1 MAEPSISGSSGSDRP
16 IPVATGMKFSVDG
29 VNAATSDIKALSG
42 AVRELQTTVMSMG
55 SQNTMMMQGM
65 NSVFSNMQQGA
76 SSTAQAL
83 NSGGG
88 RGGGTTGSGIPYN
101 YGGAGGG
108 LTGGGTD
115 AFSGVFSNLKGENL
129 TETMFNVASVAP
141 KYAYNRMEETRQ
153 NAPAIAGGLGPLATL
168 NSTKISRLI
177 EQLQEG
183 TPVLGDLGNTI
194 GALNEGAMSGYGQL
208 GSAKSGA
215 YFEGIRQM
223 QLFTPSVGAAGL
235 AKMSSDFLGNT
246 GGHQKALM
254 LTGGAMSGFG
264 AGGVPK
270 TLQEWAE
277 STLKWFEG
285 QRPGG
290 DRGKSFTKEEL
301 ATQQFPGSNMDAW
314 FSTTDVP
321 EYMRQYFWQYVI
333 GKASTGSSD
342 IAVIIGERGQD
353 LARERLR
360 TQSAQGR
367 RDFQVLGSSSNYEQF
382 ANREGQ
388 DRKFESMM
396 GQIDQKLTGL
406 MGDFLGPLM
415 SALPTPLANM
425 MVATFFKVGA
435 QAAAATGNVAS
446 KVPGLGF
453 LGDTPSPYG
462 EYGGQGLAHLDP
474 SFASKVSNMMAANPN
489 ISITSGYRDGI
500 TQGKLYDAGVGNVG
514 HPNDSMHTKG
524 LAADLGPESEMGW
537 IAANAASFGLD
548 SGSRFGEPWH
558 VGAPGTI
565 PIGDPINP
573 SGGTPSWLTNLTSGN
588 GSAPGFGSL
597 PAVGPPA
604 PTSKP
609 PGSSLW
615 GRLPG
620 MSSTSPFAGAT
631 ASGDAN
637 SGDDPSLFSQ
647 MLGGISDVAGGIVS
661 SIPGMDALASFAQ
674 SALGVFDT
682 IGNLFQGAKQLASGD
697 FSALFGKGGL
707 MDPSALIDNFA
718 DGFGKVTGLP
728 IAEMLKGGDAAVNAF
743 AGFLGGSSGIRKPG
757 VASSVDF
764 SKKRGSGATDGAPA
778 TADGVMG
785 TPGSSAGAAAILQKY
800 NNGVQVN
807 SESIGNEAGAL
818 EALKAASAA
827 GFSGDELVVI
837 ASIAGRESGW
847 KADAHRTTANRS
859 SVSGDRGMWQINYVH
874 DPRLAQNGIISA
886 NNAAGKRELFD
897 VNVNARAAM
906 DVYKNNGST
915 FNAWKASAG
924 GFNPSGSP
932 LYGASKYIEPIYNL
946 AKSNGFFIGDPRKK
960 QAVSNQESPT
970 YYAPQ
975 MSTSNNSNTYAT
987 QSNNTVNSSPITMEN
1002 TFNLQISGNDTDAK
1016 RAAYIISDHLRSAIE
1031 ENSYLGV

>member
-29 VNAATSDIKALSG
+29 VNAATDDIKALSG

-76 SSTAQAL
+76 NSTASAL
-83 NSGGG
+83 NGAGG
-88 RGGGTTGSGIPYN
+88 RGGGGTTGSGIPYN

-115 AFSGVFSNLKGENL
+115 AFSGIFSNLKGENL
-129 TETMFNVASVAP
+129 VETMFNVASVAP
-141 KYAYNRMEETRQ
+141 KYAYNRMEEARQ
-153 NAPAIAGGLGPLATL
+153 NGPAIAGGLGPLATL

-194 GALNEGAMSGYGQL
+194 GALNQGAMSGYGQL

-223 QLFTPSVGAAGL
+223 QLFTPSVGAAEI

-290 DRGKSFTKEEL
+290 DRGKAFTKEEL

-314 FSTTDVP
+314 FGTTDVP

-435 QAAAATGNVAS
+435 QTAAATGNIAS
-446 KVPGLGF
+446 NIPGLGF
-453 LGDTPSPYG
+453 LGDTPAPYG
-462 EYGGQGLAHLDP
+462 SYGGQGLAHLDP
-474 SFASKVSNMMAANPN
+474 SFATKVSNMMAANPN

-500 TQGKLYDAGVGNVG
+500 TQGKLYEAGVGNVG
-514 HPNDSMHTKG
+514 PANDSMHTKG

-565 PIGDPINP
+565 PIGDPVSP
-573 SGGTPSWLTNLTSGN
+573 SGPPSSNSGPV
-588 GSAPGFGSL
+588 G
-597 PAVGPPA
+597 GPPVA
-604 PTSKP
+604 SSTAKPT
-609 PGSSLW
+609 SLW

-620 MSSTSPFAGAT
+620 MSSTSPYSGAT
-631 ASGDAN
+631 VQGDAA
-637 SGDDPSLFSQ
+637 SGDDPSIASQ
-647 MLGGISDVAGGIVS
+647 IFGGISDVAGGIMGA
-661 SIPGMDALASFAQ
+661 IPGVDALTSFAK
-674 SALGVFDT
+674 SALGIFDT

-728 IAEMLKGGDAAVNAF
+728 IAEMLKGGDAAINAF

-757 VASSVDF
+757 VVSSVDY
-764 SKKRGSGATDGAPA
+764 SKKRGSGAVATDASMGGGA
-778 TADGVMG
+778 TG
-785 TPGSSAGAAAILQKY
+785 TPGISSGAAAILQKY
-800 NNGVQVN
+800 NGGPAA
-807 SESIGNEAGAL
+807 SSPIGNEQGAL
-818 EALKAASAA
+818 EALRAASAA
-827 GFSGDELVVI
+827 GFSGDDLVVI

-847 KADAHRTTANRS
+847 KADAYRSDLGDNERNR
-859 SVSGDRGMWQINYVH
+859 SVSGDRGMWQINSGKNFSM
-874 DPRLAQNGIISA
+874 DARFASEGIISA
-886 NNAAGKRELFD
+886 NNPPGRRELFD
-897 VNVNARAAM
+897 INKNARAARSLY
-906 DVYKNNGST
+906 DSGGPG
-915 FNAWKASAG
+915 FGAW
-924 GFNPSGSP
+924 
-932 LYGASKYIEPIYNL
+932 GASMQGGRIKWDPKGNPLLGAAKYVEPIYNL

-960 QAVSNQESPT
+960 EAVSNQESPT

-1016 RAAYIISDHLRSAIE
+1016 RAAYIISDHLRSAID